1 MAPTPN
7 PTIPAAELLPSPHRV
22 VSVHDSKANSWTG
35 SGNPAAYMNQT
46 EINNMVQQGVME
58 LTGQATPQAA
68 WQMLIPYQSGE
79 GVAIKMNFNN
89 VPNCDFTENANM
101 NAYAAVANAVI
112 QGLESIG
119 VPADKIW
126 ITDPSRPIN
135 DYFRN
140 GISDPNVQYYTKCS
154 AADIGS
160 RQNVFTTGYIPE
172 TSPDATLFNPAYGLT
187 DPYRYVLPAQVFEN
201 AAHIINIP
209 QLKGHGSPP
218 DVGGVTLGIKHHFG
232 SVSLTETA
240 EGDSPLH
247 SNPYFFQMMGDISAN
262 PVFYNK
268 TRLVIGDGIMG
279 HPTLNYEDPVLW
291 STFGNKPP
299 ETFFFGADP
308 VAVDSVMFDYIQAEC
323 TATSQPARE
332 DNVLAYAASI
342 GLGVL
347 EHWNNDTQRQYTI
360 IDYHEI
366 DFDKGLQAA
375 TPSFSPAPG
384 NYSSPQSVTLS
395 DTTAGAVIYYTTDGS
410 TPTTSSTLY
419 SGSIAV
425 SGTTTIKAIAV
436 ASGYLNSA
444 VATGTYTL
452 PATLVS
458 IAVTPAYVSIPKGS
472 TQQFTA
478 TGTYSDSSTQNLTST
493 VTWTSS
499 NTAVATISTGG
510 LATGAAT
517 GSATIQAISG
527 SISGSTSLTVTRV
540 LVSIA
545 VTPAN
550 ASIAKGVTQQFT
562 ATGVFSDASTAN
574 LTSLVTWSSTN
585 TAVATIASGGLATG
599 VAAGSTTIQAISGAI
614 GGSTSLTVTAPVLV
628 SIAVTPATTSLATGA
643 TQQFTATGTY
653 SDSSTQ
659 NLTSSVTWTSTNT
672 AVATITSGGL
682 ATGVAV
688 GSTTIQA
695 TSGSISGSTS
705 LTVTVSGLVG
715 YWKFDD
721 GSGTTAA
728 DSSGNGH
735 PVTLVNGVSWVT
747 GKIEGAISANGV
759 NQYGSIPAID
769 LSGTSAV
776 TVAMWVNRTYS
787 TAGADVW
794 LEDSA
799 NFNSSTTGFGIF
811 MDDPTCNG
819 IQTGVHGDVG
829 YNMNCYAQPSS
840 AVWHHLAFIFD
851 KSQPASNEVT
861 LYVDGVLQT
870 PTLNFYRNDNTNTFG
885 NNPIYLF
892 SRGGSQFF
900 SAGEMDDLRLY
911 NVALSASQIQQIY
924 QAGSATVFLAPA
936 SAEYASIA
944 DGPAQQF
951 IANTILGND
960 NLQNLTA
967 SLLST
972 SSKSWLIIFGG
983 VLPTNSLV
991 ATFLR
996 GNLPQKASFCN
1007 YTLSLP
1013 SDFGKHKAMAVRWL
1027 I

>member
-160 RQNVFTTGYIPE
+160 RQNVFITGYIPE

-787 TAGADVW
+787 TAGSDVW

-1013 SDFGKHKAMAVRWL
+1013 RSIVFG
-1027 I
+1027 